1 MLDRGEMDPNLFWDQ
16 NISAFRETVLV
27 AMRETSEALRSA
39 KYLSTFRTELEGQ
52 AGPLKFYLEIANS
65 YLARRGGRT
74 N

>member
-39 KYLSTFRTELEGQ
+39 KISLDLRTELEGQ